1 MNEPTKELD
10 RLIREAL
17 DQGDGDILDR
27 FGEQSQSELLTEAFR
42 GRHRMY
48 AVGGIVAN
56 LILFVL
62 GVFAAV
68 RFVQA
73 ADQRSM
79 MLWGAGAALCFGGV
93 TVIKIWYWL
102 EMTRLALAR
111 EIKRVELQ
119 VAHVAQTLADR

>member
-17 DQGDGDILDR
+17 DQGDADILDR
-27 FGEQSQSELLTEAFR
+27 FSEQSQGELLTEAFR
-42 GRHRMY
+42 GRHRLFV
-48 AVGGIVAN
+48 VGGMIAN
-56 LILFVL
+56 LTLFVA
-62 GVFAAV
+62 GIFAAIQFV
-68 RFVQA
+68 RA
-73 ADQRSM
+73 PDQRTM

-93 TVIKIWYWL
+93 TAIKIWYWL

-119 VAHVAQTLADR
+119 IAHVAQSLADR

>member
-17 DQGDGDILDR
+17 DQGDSDILDR

-42 GRHRMY
+42 GRHRLFV
-48 AVGGIVAN
+48 VGGMIAN
-56 LILFVL
+56 LILFVV
-62 GVFAAV
+62 GIFAAV
-68 RFVQA
+68 QFVREP
-73 ADQRSM
+73 DQRTM

-93 TVIKIWYWL
+93 TAIKIWYWL
-102 EMTRLALAR
+102 EMARLALVR

-119 VAHVAQTLADR
+119 LAHVAQTLADR